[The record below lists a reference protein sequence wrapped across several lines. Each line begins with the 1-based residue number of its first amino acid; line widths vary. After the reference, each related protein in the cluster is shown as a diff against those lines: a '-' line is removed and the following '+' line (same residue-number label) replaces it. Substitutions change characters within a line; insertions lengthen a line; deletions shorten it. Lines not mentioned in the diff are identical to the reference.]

1 MFLIDLLKGKGKS
14 GQGGLNNK
22 ALKMVPFLIPAI
34 AVVAWAAS
42 YQQDCA
48 QISRQKTEIRKN
60 QETIDLSV
68 KPVRAYYQMN
78 SQYAE
83 MSKCLDV
90 ITKGLSYRIQTSDLL
105 VELVQTLPE
114 DIFLYEME
122 MDRAASM
129 ERKKK
134 AKTGDIEQRLVV
146 QRNLKL
152 VLCGFD
158 PLQSDKAIR
167 EYVDRMKESTLLS
180 EIFAEIK
187 PAGRQQGQV
196 DGRSATYYEIECV
209 LRKQG

>member
-1 MFLIDLLKGKGKS
+1 MFLIDLLKGKGKA
-14 GQGGLNNK
+14 GQCGLNSK
-22 ALKMVPFLIPAI
+22 ALKIVPFLIPAI

-42 YQQDCA
+42 YQQDCD
-48 QISRQKTEIRKN
+48 QVSRQKTEIRKN

-68 KPVRAYYQMN
+68 KPVKAYYRMN
-78 SQYAE
+78 SQYAK
-83 MSKCLDV
+83 MSKCLNV

-114 DIFLYEME
+114 DIFLYEMDMGRE
-122 MDRAASM
+122 ANI
-129 ERKKK
+129 EREKDT
-134 AKTGDIEQRLVV
+134 KTGDIKQRLVV
-146 QRNLKL
+146 QRNLTL

-167 EYVDRMKESTLLS
+167 EYVDRMKESALLS

-196 DGRSATYYEIECV
+196 DGRSATYYEIECI